1 MRLPDWEALSLI
13 AAVVGLAVT
22 TWLGLRQLK
31 VSRSTATFA
40 SISVFLAVVVLGYA
54 FPKLDGTNPEDQP
67 VPSSDQ
73 ALPTNEQTVPTS
85 DQAAPTSSQ
94 DVPTTPQCR
103 SDYVDTPHAPVKM
116 RPCITLVGDR
126 LKISAEV
133 VSEEEAEVVVWVWLY
148 DSDAQYR
155 PEYSV
160 KSCVY
165 SFDTAGETKRCEK
178 AVTPDRSG
186 RYQAAM
192 AAELAESA
200 GERPRDWDE
209 PLTEF
214 TGTQN
219 GTAIPWSP

>member
-1 MRLPDWEALSLI
+1 M
-13 AAVVGLAVT
+13 
-22 TWLGLRQLK
+22 
-31 VSRSTATFA
+31 
-40 SISVFLAVVVLGYA
+40 
-54 FPKLDGTNPEDQP
+54 
-67 VPSSDQ
+67 
-73 ALPTNEQTVPTS
+73 
-85 DQAAPTSSQ
+85 
-94 DVPTTPQCR
+94 
-103 SDYVDTPHAPVKM
+103 DTPHAPVKM